1 MRDAVNRRRILLRV
15 AASAVTLGVVLVTA
29 YFVIGNTSRGHYYDG
44 QGPLRS
50 TNSRAV
56 QSGAFPADA
65 RGPWTMG
72 YRLCVQS
79 GPVTVLAVAPDKTVG
94 DGYRVLGVLARH
106 ITNTAVDSPII
117 GVGGYP
123 PTLPNALHPDRL
135 VPAANFVVT
144 SSCSNKTGYDEL
156 LVGWDNAH
164 TTQGGGWLGID
175 VTYRAAGHNHVVSL
189 PYEILICGPAAIR
202 ADPKACSS

>member
-1 MRDAVNRRRILLRV
+1 MQRRRILLRV
-15 AASAVTLGVVLVTA
+15 AASTVILGLVAVTA
-29 YFVIGNTSRGHYYDG
+29 YFVSGNTPRGHYYDG

-50 TNSRAV
+50 TDSRAV

-79 GPVTVLAVAPDKTVG
+79 GPVTVLTVEPDKTVG

-106 ITNTAVDSPII
+106 ITNTAVDTPII
-117 GVGGYP
+117 GVNGYP
-123 PTLPNALHPDRL
+123 PTLPNAVHPDRL
-135 VPAANFVVT
+135 VPAADFVVT
-144 SSCSNKTGYDEL
+144 SSCSNKTSYDEL

-164 TTQGGGWLGID
+164 TSQGGGWLGID
-175 VTYRAAGHNHVVSL
+175 VTYSAAGHTHVVRL

-202 ADPKACSS
+202 AGPKACSS

>member
-15 AASAVTLGVVLVTA
+15 AALAVTLGVVLVAA
-29 YFVIGNTSRGHYYDG
+29 YFVIGNSPRGHYNDG

-79 GPVTVLAVAPDKTVG
+79 EPVTVLTVAPGNTVG

-106 ITNTAVDSPII
+106 ITNTAVDTPII
-117 GVGGYP
+117 GVNGYP
-123 PTLPNALHPDRL
+123 PILPNAVHPDRL
-135 VPAANFVVT
+135 VPAADFVVT
-144 SSCSNKTGYDEL
+144 SSCSNKTTYDEL

-175 VTYRAAGHNHVVSL
+175 VTYRAAGHDHVVIL